1 MSNLPKPIEFHLN
14 SKQFI
19 ADEISA
25 LLHGNTLIVGGTGT
39 GKSSYV
45 LETLSESKQVILLC
59 PLVAQVKQ
67 LEDLYQSDRFV
78 FIHGKKNIP
87 KDEIKSIT
95 KKHLV
100 MTYDQFSK
108 FAPHLSKDAVI
119 VVDEAQKLY
128 AVGYY
133 REQAI
138 QSILHII
145 QSQKFDHV
153 LFLTATLTKY
163 LFEKLDIQISHFYS
177 FSKLS
182 NNKRS
187 IRIINP
193 QTAEPLSWIWEVQKR
208 LEKNRKQNVKKVV
221 IARVN
226 DIKLANQVKEMYE
239 QKGYKTQLIN
249 REQITSHS
257 CMDLLSLERIN
268 TEFDVVICTSI
279 LDEAINLKNSN
290 DEVDSVHIIGNNAH
304 PEEIVQFI
312 GRLRTATPPVYIH
325 LPSPIDDYETN
336 CDRLFAKYRK
346 SNKSNYMGLIAFL
359 HGIELSL
366 DKEKFK
372 EFSDIINTKIDKTQI
387 MNGLTTDLIEC
398 KGFWSDNNII
408 RHNTASIVA
417 RFYRLDI
424 QQCYSNLNYLKY
436 RLLQL
441 LPNGTVKIISSD
453 GLIPE
458 TIRNAFEQSEKTLKD
473 RREEGIPKVI
483 GLLFECLRTTK
494 GFKNLSEKI
503 EDSIFD
509 DDSIYYEIQ
518 EEPVYK
524 GIFDEAMILSEKLD
538 NLKDVQESL
547 IANRT
552 NHVLKISHEYENNPI
567 VLSVIQH
574 LRKAFDRKD
583 FRNKTHSYYD
593 ITQLMNAALQ
603 RVANTKPLLE
613 TLRKYPSQYI
623 EVFDDDSILFQDGKS
638 INFLKKYCHVKIFN
652 DKKHYKHKKIKFLN
666 LTAFGY
672 SFYEVSVRQKKFIAI
687 NNKRYNARTGY
698 EDTLLDDID

>member
-19 ADEISA
+19 ADEIPT
-25 LLHGNTLIVGGTGT
+25 LLRGNTLIVGGTGT

-45 LETLSESKQVILLC
+45 LEILSKSKQVILLC

-67 LEDLYQSDRFV
+67 LEDLYQSDQFA

-87 KDEIKSIT
+87 KNDIRSFI

-153 LFLTATLTKY
+153 LFLTATLTQY
-163 LFEKLDIQISHFYS
+163 LFEKLNIQISHFYS

-193 QTAEPLSWIWEVQKR
+193 QTVEPLSWIWEVQKR

-239 QKGYKTQLIN
+239 QKGFKTQLIN

-257 CMDLLSLERIN
+257 CMDLLSLERIS

-290 DEVDSVHIIGNNAH
+290 NEIDSVHIIGNNAH

-325 LPSPIDDYETN
+325 LPGPIDDYETN
-336 CDRLFAKYRK
+336 CDKLFTKYSK
-346 SNKSNYMGLIAFL
+346 ANKSTYLELTAFL
-359 HGIELSL
+359 HKIELSL

-372 EFSDIINTKIDKTQI
+372 GFADLINTKIDKIQI
-387 MNGLTTDLIEC
+387 MNGLITDLIEC

-408 RHNTASIVA
+408 KLNTASIVA

-453 GLIPE
+453 VVIPE
-458 TIRNAFEQSEKTLKD
+458 AIKNAFEQSEKTLKD

-483 GLLFECLRTTK
+483 GLLFECLRDLK
-494 GFKNLSEKI
+494 GFKNFREKI

-509 DDSIYYEIQ
+509 DDSVYYEIQ
-518 EEPVYK
+518 EDTVYK

-538 NLKDVQESL
+538 NLKDVQEAL
-547 IANRT
+547 VKNRT
-552 NHVLKISHEYENNPI
+552 NHVIKIAHEYQNNP
-567 VLSVIQH
+567 VVFSVIQQ
-574 LRKAFDRKD
+574 LRQALDRKD
-583 FRNKTHSYYD
+583 FREKTHGYDD
-593 ITQLMNAALQ
+593 ITHLMNTALQ
-603 RVANTKPLLE
+603 KIAYSKPILE
-613 TLRKYPSQYI
+613 TLRKYLSQYV

-672 SFYEVSVRQKKFIAI
+672 SFYDVSVRQKKFITI
-687 NNKRYNARTGY
+687 NNIRYNARTGY
-698 EDTLLDDID
+698 EDTLLDDSD

>member
-19 ADEISA
+19 ADEIPA

-67 LEDLYQSDRFV
+67 LEELYQSDRFV

-249 REQITSHS
+249 REQINNHS

-325 LPSPIDDYETN
+325 LPSPIDDYET
-336 CDRLFAKYRK
+336 
-346 SNKSNYMGLIAFL
+346 
-359 HGIELSL
+359 
-366 DKEKFK
+366 
-372 EFSDIINTKIDKTQI
+372 
-387 MNGLTTDLIEC
+387 
-398 KGFWSDNNII
+398 
-408 RHNTASIVA
+408 
-417 RFYRLDI
+417 
-424 QQCYSNLNYLKY
+424 
-436 RLLQL
+436 
-441 LPNGTVKIISSD
+441 
-453 GLIPE
+453 
-458 TIRNAFEQSEKTLKD
+458 
-473 RREEGIPKVI
+473 
-483 GLLFECLRTTK
+483 
-494 GFKNLSEKI
+494 
-503 EDSIFD
+503 
-509 DDSIYYEIQ
+509 
-518 EEPVYK
+518 
-524 GIFDEAMILSEKLD
+524 
-538 NLKDVQESL
+538 
-547 IANRT
+547 
-552 NHVLKISHEYENNPI
+552 
-567 VLSVIQH
+567 
-574 LRKAFDRKD
+574 
-583 FRNKTHSYYD
+583 
-593 ITQLMNAALQ
+593 
-603 RVANTKPLLE
+603 
-613 TLRKYPSQYI
+613 
-623 EVFDDDSILFQDGKS
+623 
-638 INFLKKYCHVKIFN
+638 
-652 DKKHYKHKKIKFLN
+652 
-666 LTAFGY
+666 
-672 SFYEVSVRQKKFIAI
+672 IAI
-687 NNKRYNARTGY
+687 GY
-698 EDTLLDDID
+698 LQNIENRIKVTIWD